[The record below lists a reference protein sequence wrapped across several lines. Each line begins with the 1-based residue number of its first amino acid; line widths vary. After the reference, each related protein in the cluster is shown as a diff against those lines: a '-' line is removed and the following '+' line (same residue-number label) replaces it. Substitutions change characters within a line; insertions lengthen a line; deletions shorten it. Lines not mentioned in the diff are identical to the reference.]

1 MTSLLAKDAYLQG
14 LAKKIC
20 SQSSAAPQ
28 KRKSAGKTQVSEAAA
43 PPRKRRKKAQKKS
56 REREKTAKPKAQ
68 APAEKSEA
76 RKPVAAKEKEEE
88 AARSTRAPA
97 DGLATEPDSLF
108 ALDVLRQRLHEKIEE
123 ARGQG
128 SVKELSAAVLEKRR
142 RRKQE
147 RDRKKRKR
155 KELRA
160 KEKAAAAPAPEA
172 AEAAEP
178 GPRVPGAETQAQP
191 GLLFNKVEVT
201 EEEPASK
208 AQRRKEKRQKLKGNL
223 TPLTG
228 RNYRQLLERL
238 QARQAQLEELR
249 DRDAGQAQELEAKM
263 RWTNLLYKAEGVRIR
278 DDERLLQEA
287 LKRKER
293 RRAQRLRAWEKRTAH
308 VVGKMQQRQDRRRQN
323 LRKKKV
329 ARAERRLEKAR
340 KKGRILPQDL
350 ERAGL
355 A

>member
-20 SQSSAAPQ
+20 SQPSAEPQ
-28 KRKSAGKTQVSEAAA
+28 KRKSAGKTQVSEAAV
-43 PPRKRRKKAQKKS
+43 PPRKKRKKAQKKS
-56 REREKTAKPKAQ
+56 PEREKKTAKPKAQ

-76 RKPVAAKEKEEE
+76 RKPEAAEEEEEEE

-108 ALDVLRQRLHEKIEE
+108 ALDVLRQLLHEKIEE

-128 SVKELSAAVLEKRR
+128 SIKELSAAVLEKRR

-155 KELRA
+155 RELRA
-160 KEKAAAAPAPEA
+160 KEKAAAALEA
-172 AEAAEP
+172 AKATEP
-178 GPRVPGAETQAQP
+178 GPRVPRAETQAQV

-238 QARQAQLEELR
+238 QARQARLEELR

-278 DDERLLQEA
+278 DNERLLQEA

>member
-20 SQSSAAPQ
+20 SQPSAEPQ

-76 RKPVAAKEKEEE
+76 RKPVAAKEEEEE

-238 QARQAQLEELR
+238 QARQARLEELR

>member
-20 SQSSAAPQ
+20 SQPSAEPQ

-43 PPRKRRKKAQKKS
+43 PPRKKRKKAQKKS
-56 REREKTAKPKAQ
+56 REREKTAKPRAQ

-76 RKPVAAKEKEEE
+76 RKPVAAEEEEE
-88 AARSTRAPA
+88 AACSTRAPA

-155 KELRA
+155 RELRA
-160 KEKAAAAPAPEA
+160 KEKAAAAPEA

-238 QARQAQLEELR
+238 QARQARLEELR